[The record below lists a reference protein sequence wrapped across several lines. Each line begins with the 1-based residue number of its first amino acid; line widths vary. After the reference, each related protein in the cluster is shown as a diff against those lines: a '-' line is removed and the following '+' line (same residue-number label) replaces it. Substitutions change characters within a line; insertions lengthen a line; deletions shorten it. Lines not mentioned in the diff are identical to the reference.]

1 MKGDTMANKN
11 KIFERSIEW
20 EDKKRTLFGL
30 PLSFTKYTLTHDI
43 LYVSNGVLTKRE
55 EELRLYKV
63 TDISLARSLGQRMM
77 GLGSILLESS
87 DKSTPMLIL
96 ENVKNSQA
104 IKDRLSQLVEENK
117 RGAGVVSISNI

>member
-1 MKGDTMANKN
+1 MANKN

-96 ENVKNSQA
+96 ENVKNSQV

-117 RGAGVVSISNI
+117 RGASVVNISNI

>member
-1 MKGDTMANKN
+1 MANKN

-63 TDISLARSLGQRMM
+63 TDISLARILGQRMM

>member
-63 TDISLARSLGQRMM
+63 TDISLARSLSQRMM
-77 GLGSILLESS
+77 GLGSILVESS

>member
-1 MKGDTMANKN
+1 MANKN

-63 TDISLARSLGQRMM
+63 TDISLARSLSQRMM
-77 GLGSILLESS
+77 GLGSILVESS

-96 ENVKNSQA
+96 ENVKNSQV

>member
-63 TDISLARSLGQRMM
+63 TDISLARSLSQRMM
-77 GLGSILLESS
+77 GLGSILVESS

-117 RGAGVVSISNI
+117 RRAGVVSISNI

>member
-1 MKGDTMANKN
+1 MEGDTMANKN

-96 ENVKNSQA
+96 ENVKNSQV

-117 RGAGVVSISNI
+117 RGASVVNISNI

>member
-1 MKGDTMANKN
+1 MEGDTMANKN

-20 EDKKRTLFGL
+20 EDKKRTIFGL

-96 ENVKNSQA
+96 ENVKNSQV

-117 RGAGVVSISNI
+117 RGASVVNISNI